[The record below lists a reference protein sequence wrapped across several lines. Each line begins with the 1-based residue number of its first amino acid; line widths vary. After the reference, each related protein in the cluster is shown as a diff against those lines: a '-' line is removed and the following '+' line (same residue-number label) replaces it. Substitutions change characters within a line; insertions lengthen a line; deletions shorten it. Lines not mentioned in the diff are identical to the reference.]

1 MQRIVSE
8 LRRNIELKARL
19 RDPAGARVAAESLA
33 DRPVE
38 LQSQCDTYFNCPH
51 GRLKLREIEG
61 RTAQLIWY
69 DRADRA
75 EAKGSDYRLVDVA
88 DGQGLLAALTAAMG
102 VRSVVRKRRRIYWH
116 RNVRIHLDEVGEAGN
131 FLEFEAVLSDP
142 ADESASRQLVD
153 ELARRFNLKSD
164 DLLRGSYGDMLARSV
179 ALRVPAPRI
188 VESPSGR

>member
-1 MQRIVSE
+1 VNE

-19 RDPAGARVAAESLA
+19 RESAGARAVAESLA

-38 LQSQCDTYFNCPH
+38 LQMQCDTYFNCPH

-61 RTAQLIWY
+61 QSAQLIWY

-75 EAKGSDYRLVDVA
+75 EAKESDYRLVDVA
-88 DGQGLLAALTAAMG
+88 DSKGLLAALTAALG

-116 RNVRIHLDEVGEAGN
+116 RNVRIHLDDVDGTGS

-142 ADESASRQLVD
+142 ADEPASRQLVD
-153 ELARRFNLKSD
+153 ELARQFDLKSD
-164 DLLRGSYGDMLARSV
+164 DLLRGSYGDMLAGL
-179 ALRVPAPRI
+179 AADAPNPRG
-188 VESPSGR
+188 ELSNRPRPDKL